1 MPKCRSC
8 DFLNPPGTD
17 RCMNCGAEIEL
28 ASPDPGN
35 EADLESRLRSLLD
48 QGRKIEAIK
57 EYREATGAGLAEA
70 KDAVEA
76 LEAGQVLPAKGLQ
89 KAPAGFEKEL
99 LALLEQGKRIQAI
112 KLYREQ
118 TGTGLKEAKD
128 ALEAVAE
135 KYGIPKGSGCAGVIV
150 VVLVTGGMLAS
161 LVWQ

>member
-8 DFLNPPGTD
+8 DFLNPPGTE
-17 RCMNCGAEIEL
+17 RCMNCGAEIGPAL
-28 ASPDPGN
+28 ADPGDD
-35 EADLESRLRSLLD
+35 ADLESRLRSLLE

-70 KDAVEA
+70 KNAVEA
-76 LEAGQVLPAKGLQ
+76 LEAGQTLPAKGSQ

-99 LALLEQGKRIQAI
+99 VALLEQGKKIQAI

-128 ALEAVAE
+128 AVEAIAV
-135 KYGIPKGSGCAGVIV
+135 KYNIPKGSGCAGLIFFA
-150 VVLVTGGMLAS
+150 LAVTLAS
-161 LVWQ
+161 LALQ